1 MDKKQII
8 NVLDVYYKLCSLKRK
23 KRQGWVYW
31 NVAKTRIE
39 SIAEHVFGVQQLAWV
54 IYSEAQLDL
63 DIFKVIAMLSLHETE
78 EVIIG
83 DITPFDNITDA
94 EKLAM
99 GDKAVKQ
106 IFGKI
111 NKSEILIELINEFNQ
126 RNTKEA
132 QFAYLCDK
140 MECDLQVKRYS
151 DLGKCSVENA
161 NKKIISDDRVKTIL
175 ENGAKTV
182 ADVFLEN
189 DKGKYKGTVFED
201 VVNFLKKHSKVYK
214 K

>member
-151 DLGKCSVENA
+151 DL
-161 NKKIISDDRVKTIL
+161 
-175 ENGAKTV
+175 
-182 ADVFLEN
+182 
-189 DKGKYKGTVFED
+189 
-201 VVNFLKKHSKVYK
+201 
-214 K
+214 